1 MRFGFVMAG
10 LGAACAIGVVNNR
23 VTILGTHIG
32 PHYDI
37 SSQQEEQHT
46 TGPGVDLA
54 TRDDAGELIDIG
66 LRLDELSVL
75 PGKVGPF
82 VSFTT
87 GAPPPNGLGPQQTL
101 QSSPPSFGF
110 GGGGGPSFAGGVVA
124 GASNGTAPG
133 NTPQTLTQP
142 PGTPADP
149 PSQPDTTPPNTP
161 FPGFIAPGGAG
172 GLEPFLGVTP
182 PGPGQPPTGGTPPP
196 PGPTGPNPPPPI
208 IPLPPPE
215 PPQTSPGVTDSPP
228 PVLGGGGGGG
238 GGGGPATPAAV
249 PEPSAWSVMLLGLGV
264 AGLVLRRRR
273 PVASS
278 GRVMAGKVA

>member
-46 TGPGVDLA
+46 TSPGVDLA
-54 TRDDAGELIDIG
+54 TRGDGGELIDIG

-87 GAPPPNGLGPQQTL
+87 GAPGPNGSGLPQTL

-110 GGGGGPSFAGGVVA
+110 GGGGGGSSIAGGVTTG
-124 GASNGTAPG
+124 GANGTAPG
-133 NTPQTLTQP
+133 NAPQNLAQP

-149 PSQPDTTPPNTP
+149 PSQPDSPPPPGAP
-161 FPGFIAPGGAG
+161 FPGFFAPGGAG

-182 PGPGQPPTGGTPPP
+182 SGPGQPPTGGAPPP
-196 PGPTGPNPPPPI
+196 PIVSGPNPPPPI
-208 IPLPPPE
+208 ILPPVSPT
-215 PPQTSPGVTDSPP
+215 PPPGPTDPP
-228 PVLGGGGGGG
+228 PVVVAGGGGGGG
-238 GGGGPATPAAV
+238 GGSASPAAAA
-249 PEPSAWSVMLLGLGV
+249 PEPSAWSAMLLGLGV
-264 AGLVLRRRR
+264 AGIALRRRR
-273 PVASS
+273 PVAAS